1 MSRRTIEKTKM
12 DWQPVT
18 QGKPSQGDRVLLK
31 VEKDGELMHCVG
43 YWGCGMWEVCTILME
58 SESDWIEKDFDDLDV
73 LAYAYYE

>member
-1 MSRRTIEKTKM
+1 M

-43 YWGCGMWEVCTILME
+43 YWGCDMWEVCTMLMERME
-58 SESDWIEKDFDDLDV
+58 SESEWIEKDFDDLDV
-73 LAYAYYE
+73 LAYAYFT